1 MTKFFLIISVF
12 MLNLSFSQVSM
23 QGDKLVKDGETYKMR
38 DYKEVFQNPE
48 AREYFAKA
56 KSNSTVS
63 QAFALIGGAAIGVG
77 VTRAIMGPGKSYDSN
92 GNVVAKNERAKY
104 TWGLAG
110 IGLGVVGIGI
120 PFALAA
126 SKNAK
131 KAIEIENGETASFQ
145 PYFKLETA
153 GSGLALSYNF

>member
-1 MTKFFLIISVF
+1 MTKHLLFIPLLIMNF
-12 MLNLSFSQVSM
+12 CFSQVSM
-23 QGDKLVKDGETYKMR
+23 EGSNLVKDGQAYKLK
-38 DYKEVFQNPE
+38 DYEEVFQNEE
-48 AREYFAKA
+48 ARTYFSKA
-56 KSNSTVS
+56 KTNSTVS

-77 VTRAIMGPGKSYDSN
+77 VTRAIMGPGKSFDQY
-92 GNVVAKNERAKY
+92 GNLIGKNEKPKF

-126 SKNAK
+126 KKNAD
-131 KAIEIENGETASFQ
+131 KAILIENGETAFQ

-153 GSGLALSYNF
+153 GNGLALSYNF